1 MKAYGVLRTLD
12 VEFPDLLDI
21 SNYGLKTSTG
31 QLKSKGGDYRGST
44 KTKKRNIN
52 RRLWKKIE
60 RQNAKRDL
68 QGEF

>member
-1 MKAYGVLRTLD
+1 MKAYGVPRTLD
-12 VEFPDLLDI
+12 VEYPDLLDI

-44 KTKKRNIN
+44 KTKKRNTN

-60 RQNAKRDL
+60 RQKSKREL